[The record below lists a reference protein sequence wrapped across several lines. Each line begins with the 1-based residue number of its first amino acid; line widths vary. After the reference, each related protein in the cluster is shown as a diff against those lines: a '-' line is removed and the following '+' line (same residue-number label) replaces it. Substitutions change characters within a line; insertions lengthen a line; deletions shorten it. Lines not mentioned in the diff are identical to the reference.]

1 MHVLD
6 LLQSDSLGLTLL
18 WGEEHL
24 LGQEVS
30 GVTATDLEDPGRF
43 LGPGELVLSGLVW
56 WSPGT
61 AAEAKTDRFVAAL
74 ASAGAR
80 ALLAG
85 EETHGRVPDELVA
98 ACREHR
104 MPLVAVPARTSFRA
118 VTEAV
123 YLRQWGDLSRR
134 QNRLFALPE
143 NVRGELSRLLEG
155 GAGPAELLDRACAH
169 LGRVPC
175 YLLTASGRTVA
186 RTPSAPALPAA
197 APSGAGGAVRR
208 PRGGVSLRVEA
219 ESSPYDAW
227 QLHVPDADAAPPR
240 VLHEIAEVLAQ
251 YRDGENRRGAVRR
264 AAGRELLALVAA
276 EAEPDLLGAAL
287 AAAGLPAR
295 GPYRVLA
302 ATDADALA
310 EALEHLDGVR
320 WAVGETGAVLY
331 EGPRA
336 APATGP
342 AGTPAGPAHPG
353 ASGGGGADGDSEGD
367 SEGDGGGGGVVDRL
381 RALWPLLRACAAP
394 EADLRLGVGARA
406 ASAEGLR
413 ASLSQARFALTAADG
428 AVAVRGVEQLGTL
441 AELLSG
447 VPPEVRGV
455 FGARTLGPLG
465 DGMLRETLEVFLA
478 NNCSWTRTAEAL
490 HLHVNTVHYRIER
503 VEALTGRDLSRLDHK
518 LDLYAALRC

>member
-18 WGEEHL
+18 WGEESL

-56 WSPGT
+56 WSPG
-61 AAEAKTDRFVAAL
+61 AAAAAKTDRFVAAL
-74 ASAGAR
+74 ADAGAR

-85 EETHGRVPDELVA
+85 EETHGGVPEELVA
-98 ACREHR
+98 ACRAHR
-104 MPLVAVPARTSFRA
+104 MPLVAVPAQTSFRA

-134 QNRLFALPE
+134 PTRHFALPE
-143 NVRGELSRLLEG
+143 NVRSELSRLLEG

-186 RTPSAPALPAA
+186 RTPSAPELPAQRVGA
-197 APSGAGGAVRR
+197 AGK
-208 PRGGVSLRVEA
+208 GGVSLGVEA

-227 QLHVPDADAAPPR
+227 RLYVPDPDAAPPR
-240 VLHEIAEVLAQ
+240 VLHEIAEIFAQ
-251 YRDGENRRGAVRR
+251 YRDGEARRGAARR

-276 EAEPDLLGAAL
+276 DAEAELLGAAL
-287 AAAGLPAR
+287 QAAGLPAR
-295 GPYRVLA
+295 GPYRVVT
-302 ATDADALA
+302 ATDGDALV
-310 EALEHLDGVR
+310 EALGHLEGVR
-320 WAVGETGAVLY
+320 WAAGPTGAVLY
-331 EGPRA
+331 EGPGSE
-336 APATGP
+336 T
-342 AGTPAGPAHPG
+342 AHG
-353 ASGGGGADGDSEGD
+353 ACAD
-367 SEGDGGGGGVVDRL
+367 VADRL
-381 RALWPLLRACAAP
+381 RAVWPLLQACGAP
-394 EADLRLGVGARA
+394 EAALRLGVGARA

-413 ASLSQARFALTAADG
+413 ASLCQADFALTAAD
-428 AVAVRGVEQLGTL
+428 AEVPVRGVEQLETL
-441 AELLSG
+441 TELLAG

-455 FGARTLGPLG
+455 FGTRTLGALG

>member
-18 WGEEHL
+18 WGDEPL

-30 GVTATDLEDPGRF
+30 GVTSTDLEDPGRF

-56 WSPGT
+56 WRPGAT
-61 AAEAKTDRFVAAL
+61 AAGRTDRFVAAL

-85 EETHGRVPDELVA
+85 EETHGKVPDELVA
-98 ACREHR
+98 ACRAHR
-104 MPLVAVPARTSFRA
+104 MPLVAVPAKTSFRA

-134 QNRLFALPE
+134 PTRLFALPE

-155 GAGPAELLDRACAH
+155 GAGAAELLDRACAH

-186 RTPSAPALPAA
+186 RTPSAPAIPAPRAAVASLP
-197 APSGAGGAVRR
+197 RD
-208 PRGGVSLRVEA
+208 GVTLRIEA

-227 QLHVPDADAAPPR
+227 QLHVPDPDAAPPR
-240 VLHEIAEVLAQ
+240 VLHEIAEVFAQ
-251 YRDGENRRGAVRR
+251 YRDGETRRGAARR
-264 AAGRELLALVAA
+264 AAGRELLALVAS
-276 EAEPDLLGAAL
+276 ESAEPDQLGAAL
-287 AAAGLPAR
+287 VAAGLPAQ
-295 GPYRVLA
+295 GPYRVVA
-302 ATDADALA
+302 ATDARALA
-310 EALEHLDGVR
+310 EALEHLDGVL
-320 WAVGETGAVLY
+320 WAAGETGAVLY
-331 EGPRA
+331 EPAEPDA
-336 APATGP
+336 APAE
-342 AGTPAGPAHPG
+342 GTVA
-353 ASGGGGADGDSEGD
+353 
-367 SEGDGGGGGVVDRL
+367 DRL
-381 RALWPLLRACAAP
+381 RALWPLLRACGDP

-406 ASAEGLR
+406 DSAEGLR
-413 ASLSQARFALTAADG
+413 VSLSQARFALTAADTD
-428 AVAVRGVEQLGTL
+428 VPVRGVEQLDTL
-441 AELLSG
+441 SELLSG

-455 FGARTLGPLG
+455 FGSRTLGALG

-490 HLHVNTVHYRIER
+490 HLHVNTVHYRMER

>member
-18 WGEEHL
+18 WGEQSL

-56 WSPGT
+56 WRPGES
-61 AAEAKTDRFVAAL
+61 AARTDRFVAAL
-74 ASAGAR
+74 ADAGAR

-85 EETHGRVPDELVA
+85 EETHGKVPEELVA
-98 ACREHR
+98 ACRAHR

-134 QNRLFALPE
+134 PTRHFALPE
-143 NVRGELSRLLEG
+143 NVRSELSGLLEG

-169 LGRVPC
+169 LGRLPC

-186 RTPSAPALPAA
+186 RTPSAPVIPAQRA
-197 APSGAGGAVRR
+197 ASAAK
-208 PRGGVSLRVEA
+208 GGVSLGVEA

-227 QLHVPDADAAPPR
+227 LLHLPDADAAPPR
-240 VLHEIAEVLAQ
+240 VLHEIAEVFAQ
-251 YRDGENRRGAVRR
+251 YRDGEARRVAAHR
-264 AAGRELLALVAA
+264 AAGRDLLALVAA

-287 AAAGLPAR
+287 QAAGLPAG
-295 GPYRVLA
+295 GPYRVVTT
-302 ATDADALA
+302 TDGDALA
-310 EALEHLDGVR
+310 EALGHLEGVR
-320 WAVGETGAVLY
+320 WAAGPGGAVLY
-331 EGPRA
+331 EGPDWGA
-336 APATGP
+336 GGSAGGSAGGAGA
-342 AGTPAGPAHPG
+342 AGT
-353 ASGGGGADGDSEGD
+353 ADLA
-367 SEGDGGGGGVVDRL
+367 DRL
-381 RALWPLLRACAAP
+381 RSVWPLLQACAGP
-394 EADLRLGVGARA
+394 GADLRLGVGARA
-406 ASAEGLR
+406 ATADGLR
-413 ASLSQARFALTAADG
+413 ASLCQARFALTAAD
-428 AVAVRGVEQLGTL
+428 AVVAVRGVEQLDTL
-441 AELLSG
+441 TELLSG

-455 FGARTLGPLG
+455 FGARTLGSLG

-518 LDLYAALRC
+518 LDLYAALHC

>member
-6 LLQSDSLGLTLL
+6 LLQSDNLGLTLL
-18 WGEEHL
+18 WGEESL

-56 WSPGT
+56 WRPGAT
-61 AAEAKTDRFVAAL
+61 AAARTDRFVAAL
-74 ASAGAR
+74 ADAGAR

-85 EETHGRVPDELVA
+85 EETHAGVPEELVT
-98 ACREHR
+98 ACRAHR

-134 QNRLFALPE
+134 PTRHFALPE
-143 NVRGELSRLLEG
+143 NVRSELSRLLEG

-186 RTPSAPALPAA
+186 RTPSAPAILAQRAAPAA
-197 APSGAGGAVRR
+197 K
-208 PRGGVSLRVEA
+208 GGVCLGVEA

-227 QLHVPDADAAPPR
+227 LLHVPDADAAPPR

-251 YRDGENRRGAVRR
+251 YRDGETRRTAAHRAV
-264 AAGRELLALVAA
+264 GRELLALVAA

-287 AAAGLPAR
+287 QAAGLPAG
-295 GPYRVLA
+295 GPYRVVT
-302 ATDADALA
+302 ATDGDALA
-310 EALEHLDGVR
+310 EALGHLEGAR
-320 WAVGETGAVLY
+320 WAAGPGGAVLY
-331 EGPRA
+331 EGPDG
-336 APATGP
+336 GP
-342 AGTPAGPAHPG
+342 DGPG
-353 ASGGGGADGDSEGD
+353 AAD
-367 SEGDGGGGGVVDRL
+367 VADRL
-381 RALWPLLRACAAP
+381 RAVWPLLRACAGP

-406 ASAEGLR
+406 ASADALR
-413 ASLSQARFALTAADG
+413 ASLRQARFALTAAD
-428 AVAVRGVEQLGTL
+428 AVVPVRGIEQLDTL